1 MPVVIGYNALLK
13 TCARGMS
20 RQSFTTKCVGICRHV
35 LEGENV
41 NHGSLF
47 GLVAFVAVLFP
58 LIPTAAPTTARVLA
72 LVAGGKLPPAFSSP
86 RRSGVK
92 PRLFGWLAGKRTRQ
106 LAYGASERSGW
117 VLMVGTFLT
126 FRL

>member
-13 TCARGMS
+13 TCARGML

-72 LVAGGKLPPAFSSP
+72 LVAGGKLPPAFFLFPGAVCPCACRFLASGPSIAS

-92 PRLFGWLAGKRTRQ
+92 HWLFGPTG
-106 LAYGASERSGW
+106 
-117 VLMVGTFLT
+117 
-126 FRL
+126 